1 MAKMPVNGEVLED
14 EDEAITSE
22 EEGPAVEPVEEDAAS
37 DDDAEAEGP
46 TAGDPNQASPEEQAQ
61 YERFVGRG
69 MELIYSD
76 EMFEQ
81 VVDMLDGDGEDP
93 RKGLAA
99 ASSMIVL
106 RVARAA
112 DEAGQQLSPDVVY
125 HAGKEL
131 FEQLAE
137 VSDKAGI
144 SNYANDPDALEGAFF
159 MAIDQVIDQ
168 LAEVGELDQEGAKA
182 QLAELQKM
190 DQSGDL
196 EKMFRDLDG
205 QDGAQPDPA
214 HQAKPAQQSGLKGGM
229 VPRGM

>member
-1 MAKMPVNGEVLED
+1 MAKMPMNGEMPEEEEEVIVD
-14 EDEAITSE
+14 ESAPVEPE
-22 EEGPAVEPVEEDAAS
+22 EQQEPDEGPAAVD
-37 DDDAEAEGP
+37 EG
-46 TAGDPNQASPEEQAQ
+46 GDPNQASPEEQAQ

-99 ASSMIVL
+99 AASMIVL

-137 VSDKAGI
+137 VSDKAGL
-144 SNYANDPDALEGAFF
+144 SDYANDPDALEGAFF

-168 LAEVGELDQEGAKA
+168 LAGVGEIDQEGAKA

-196 EKMFRDLDG
+196 EKMFRDLSE
-205 QDGAQPDPA
+205 QDGAGAEQPVEAMPP
-214 HQAKPAQQSGLKGGM
+214 KAQDSSLKGGM